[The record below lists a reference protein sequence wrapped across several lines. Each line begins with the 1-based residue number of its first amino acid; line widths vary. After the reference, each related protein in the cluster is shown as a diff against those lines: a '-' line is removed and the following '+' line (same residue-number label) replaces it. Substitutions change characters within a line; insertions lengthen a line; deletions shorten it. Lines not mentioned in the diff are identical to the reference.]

1 MILPIVAYGDPVLK
15 KVAQNIDPEYPGLKE
30 LISNMYDTMYHAKG
44 VGLAAPQV
52 GVSIRLF
59 VIDGAPYE
67 EDTVELSGFKK
78 VFINARRLHEEGE
91 EWLFNEG
98 CLSIPDIR
106 EEISRKETILL
117 IYLDEDFIEHT
128 EIFSGIAARI
138 IMHEYDH
145 IDGKLFTDYLS
156 PLKKRM
162 LKNRLESI
170 TKGEIKVDYNM
181 KFPHNKKTRKN

>member
-15 KVAQNIDPEYPGLKE
+15 KVALDIEPSYPGLKE
-30 LISNMYDTMYHAKG
+30 LISNMYDTMYQARG

-52 GVSIRLF
+52 GFSIRIF

-67 EDTVELSGFKK
+67 EDTAELKGFKK
-78 VFINARRLHEEGE
+78 VFINAHRLEEEGE

-106 EEISRKETILL
+106 EEVSRKETIR
-117 IYLDEDFIEHT
+117 IRYLDENFTEHT
-128 EIFSGIAARI
+128 DTFSGIAARI

-170 TKGEIKVDYNM
+170 TKGQIKVDYKM
-181 KFPHNKKTRKN
+181 KFPNTRKGKRN

>member
-15 KVAQNIDPEYPGLKE
+15 KIAADIDPSYPGLTE
-30 LISNMYDTMYHAKG
+30 LIANMYETMYKAHG

-52 GVSIRLF
+52 GYSIRLF

-67 EDTVELSGFKK
+67 EDTHELKGFKK
-78 VFINARRLHEEGE
+78 VFINAQKLLEDGE

-106 EEISRKETILL
+106 EEICRKERIR
-117 IYLDEDFIEHT
+117 IRYMDENFVEHT
-128 EIFSGIAARI
+128 EDFTGIAARI

-145 IDGKLFTDYLS
+145 TDGRLFTDYLS

-170 TKGEIKVDYNM
+170 TRGDIHIEYKM
-181 KFPHNKKTRKN
+181 KFPVLKKRKKF

>member
-15 KVAQNIDPEYPGLKE
+15 KIAQNIDPDYMGLNQ
-30 LISNMYDTMYHAKG
+30 LINNMYDTMYHAKG

-67 EDTVELSGFKK
+67 EDTEELSGFKK
-78 VFINARRLHEEGE
+78 VFINARRLHEDGE

-106 EEISRKETILL
+106 EEISRKETIQL
-117 IYLDEDFIEHT
+117 IYLDEHFIEHT
-128 EIFSGIAARI
+128 ETFNGIAARI

-170 TKGEIKVDYNM
+170 TKGAIKVDYKM
-181 KFPHNKKTRKN
+181 KFPSNKKTKRN